1 MKYAT
6 EFKILRIADI
16 VPAPYNPREDILPGS
31 PEYKKLKKSLT
42 DHGVVEPPVVNLHNM
57 RCIGGHQRLTV
68 LRDMG
73 VEEVLCSVVTQPD
86 ELQEK
91 KLALALNKIEGRW
104 DTDLLGALLRDD
116 EVLEYETGFN
126 KDEVML
132 YRQLADAKEPDTDDE
147 EALLAQLGAGDED
160 ADLDDYDDGYADE
173 PGDEEEDDS
182 LDDFTDSTTL
192 VRVGHLHFKVEVS
205 KYRRF
210 LEAIRDRG
218 IFDEKEIAAELK
230 RRLLYND

>member
-1 MKYAT
+1 MKYPT
-6 EFKILRIADI
+6 EFKVLKIADI

-31 PEYKKLKKSLT
+31 PEYKKLKRSLT
-42 DHGVVEPPVVNLHNM
+42 DHGMVEPPVVNLHNM
-57 RCIGGHQRLTV
+57 RCIGGNQRLTV

-73 VEEVLCSVVTQPD
+73 EVEVLCSVVDQPD

-91 KLALALNKIEGRW
+91 KLALALNKIDGRW
-104 DTDLLGALLRDD
+104 DTAKLGQLLRDD
-116 EVLEYETGFN
+116 DVLQYETGFD

-132 YRQLADAKEPDTDDE
+132 YRQLEDAREPETDDE
-147 EALLAQLGAGDED
+147 EAILAQLGGDNPEPED
-160 ADLDDYDDGYADE
+160 DDDVDYGEDDE
-173 PGDEEEDDS
+173 PEEPP

-205 KYRRF
+205 KYRRS

>member
-1 MKYAT
+1 
-6 EFKILRIADI
+6 
-16 VPAPYNPREDILPGS
+16 
-31 PEYKKLKKSLT
+31 
-42 DHGVVEPPVVNLHNM
+42 M
-57 RCIGGHQRLTV
+57 RCIGGNQRLTV

-91 KLALALNKIEGRW
+91 KLALALNKIDVRW
-104 DTDLLGALLRDD
+104 DTDLLGRLLRDD

-132 YRQLADAKEPDTDDE
+132 YRQLADAEEPDTDDE
-147 EALLAQLGAGDED
+147 EALLAQLGGGGED
-160 ADLDDYDDGYADE
+160 TDLDDYNDGYADE
-173 PGDEEEDDS
+173 PGDDEEDDS